1 MLAKP
6 SYGLGRFFCAYAF
19 ENDMFTA
26 LSRIRNLIVSKV
38 SLAFI
43 EMLRSDS
50 PWENKMRNRHQ
61 HSAVARTILQVSH
74 RNTVWL
80 ASTALFVGIALFAGK
95 AFADGHVT
103 VSHAYNEYG
112 DIKYP
117 ADFAHLEYVNPD
129 APTGGEISISANGTF
144 DSMNPFATLEGTPG
158 SLSSIV
164 WERLMTTTADE
175 VGTYYCLVCET
186 LEYPDDNS
194 YVIFNLRKNVT
205 FSDGKPMT
213 AEDVIFTHALM
224 REQSTP
230 SFAQAIS
237 ELVETYEALDDYT
250 VKFTFAEDAPV
261 RGRIGQMANALVMQ
275 KAWFEETGARLD
287 ESDLIVSPGTAEYM
301 TGSIDP
307 GRQII
312 YERNPNYWGADL
324 PINVGQGN
332 FDSIRI
338 EYFADTSAAFE
349 AFKAGEFTF
358 RRENSSINWATSYDF
373 PAIEKEWVIRKELA
387 DGALPAATG
396 FVFNLRDPKF
406 ADRRVRQAI
415 GLVYNFTW
423 TNDNLQYGLFQQR
436 ESFWQNDRL
445 KADGL
450 PTGRE
455 LEILESLGDMIDPE
469 ILTTEASL
477 PHTSG
482 DRPLDRGNL
491 RAALALMAE
500 AGWVTGDDGLL
511 RDTSGKTLDVE
522 FLETR
527 QSFDRIINPYIENL
541 KRLGVNITYNRVDP
555 AQYQAR
561 TQENDFEMIFGYW
574 VNGLQEGTGF
584 SQKFGCEDKDDVF
597 NSAGYCSEAIDA
609 LGDQIAA
616 AGDYAEMAALVKAAD
631 RIMRHEYFIVPV
643 WYLGKNWTAYFDMFE
658 HPEEL
663 PEFGLG
669 HLDYWWF
676 NAEKYE
682 ALKMAG
688 ALR

>member
-1 MLAKP
+1 MQ
-6 SYGLGRFFCAYAF
+6 
-19 ENDMFTA
+19 
-26 LSRIRNLIVSKV
+26 
-38 SLAFI
+38 
-43 EMLRSDS
+43 
-50 PWENKMRNRHQ
+50 NRHQ
-61 HSAVARTILQVSH
+61 NRAVARTKQDTRAKTAMWMSGTAIL
-74 RNTVWL
+74 
-80 ASTALFVGIALFAGK
+80 VGMSLLAGK

-117 ADFAHLEYVNPD
+117 ADFAHLDYVNPD
-129 APTGGEISISANGTF
+129 APLGGEISVSSSGTF

-158 SLSSIV
+158 ALASAV
-164 WERLMTTTADE
+164 WERLMTTTSDE

-194 YVIFNLRKNVT
+194 YVIFNLRKDVT

-213 AEDVIFTHALM
+213 AADVIFTHELM
-224 REQSTP
+224 RTQSTP
-230 SFAQAIS
+230 SFQQGITA
-237 ELVETYEALDDYT
+237 LVESYEALDDYT
-250 VKFTFAEDAPV
+250 VKFTFAEDAPA

-287 ESDLIVSPGTAEYM
+287 QSSLEVSPGTSAYM

-312 YERNPNYWGADL
+312 YERNPDYWGKDL
-324 PINVGQGN
+324 PINVGRGN

-373 PAIEKEWVIRKELA
+373 PAIENEWVTRKELE
-387 DGALPAATG
+387 DGTLPAATG

-436 ESFWQNDRL
+436 ESFWENDRL
-445 KADGL
+445 KAAGL
-450 PTGRE
+450 PEGRE
-455 LEILESLGDMIDPE
+455 LEILEALGDKIDPE
-469 ILTTEASL
+469 ILTTEAVV

-491 RAALALMAE
+491 RAALALMEE
-500 AGWVTGDDGLL
+500 AGYTTGDDGLL
-511 RDTSGKTLDVE
+511 IDADGNTLDVE

-541 KRLGVNITYNRVDP
+541 KRLGVNVTYNRVDP

-561 TQENDFEMIFGYW
+561 TQDNDFEMIFGYW

-584 SQKFGCEDKDDVF
+584 SQKYGCEDKEDVF
-597 NSAGYCSEAIDA
+597 NPAGYCSEAIDE
-609 LGDQIAA
+609 LGEQIAA
-616 AGDYAEMAALVKAAD
+616 AEDYDEMAALVRAAD

-643 WYLGKNWTAYFDMFE
+643 WYLGKNWVAYFDMFE
-658 HPEEL
+658 HPENL

-676 NAEKYE
+676 NDEKYQ
-682 ALKMAG
+682 ALKTAG

>member
-1 MLAKP
+1 MQ
-6 SYGLGRFFCAYAF
+6 
-19 ENDMFTA
+19 
-26 LSRIRNLIVSKV
+26 
-38 SLAFI
+38 
-43 EMLRSDS
+43 
-50 PWENKMRNRHQ
+50 NRHQ
-61 HSAVARTILQVSH
+61 NRAVARTKQDTRAKTAMWMSGTAILVGMSL
-74 RNTVWL
+74 L
-80 ASTALFVGIALFAGK
+80 AGQ

-117 ADFAHLEYVNPD
+117 ADFAHLDYVNPD
-129 APTGGEISISANGTF
+129 APLGGEISVSSSGTF

-158 SLSSIV
+158 ALASAV
-164 WERLMTTTADE
+164 WERLMTTTSDE

-194 YVIFNLRKNVT
+194 YVIFNLRKDVT

-213 AEDVIFTHALM
+213 AADVIFTHELM
-224 REQSTP
+224 RTQSTP
-230 SFAQAIS
+230 SFQQGITA
-237 ELVETYEALDDYT
+237 LVESYEALDDYT
-250 VKFTFAEDAPV
+250 VKFTFAEDAPA

-287 ESDLIVSPGTAEYM
+287 QSSLEVSPGTSEYM

-312 YERNPNYWGADL
+312 YERNPDYWGKDL
-324 PINVGQGN
+324 PINVGRGN

-373 PAIEKEWVIRKELA
+373 PAIENEWVTRKELE
-387 DGALPAATG
+387 DGTLPAATG

-436 ESFWQNDRL
+436 ESFWENDRL
-445 KADGL
+445 KAAGL
-450 PTGRE
+450 PEGRE
-455 LEILESLGDMIDPE
+455 LEILEALGDKIDPE
-469 ILTTEASL
+469 ILTTEAVV

-491 RAALALMAE
+491 RAALALMEE
-500 AGWVTGDDGLL
+500 AGYTTGDDGLL
-511 RDTSGKTLDVE
+511 IDADGNTLDVE

-541 KRLGVNITYNRVDP
+541 KRLGVNVTYNRVDP

-561 TQENDFEMIFGYW
+561 TQDNDFEMIFGYW

-584 SQKFGCEDKDDVF
+584 SQKYGCEDKEDVF
-597 NSAGYCSEAIDA
+597 NPAGYCSEAIDE
-609 LGDQIAA
+609 LGEQIAA
-616 AGDYAEMAALVKAAD
+616 AEDYDEMAALVRAAD

-643 WYLGKNWTAYFDMFE
+643 WYLGKNWVAYFDMFE
-658 HPEEL
+658 HPENL

-676 NAEKYE
+676 NDEKYQ
-682 ALKMAG
+682 ALKTAG